1 MAGDPRR
8 PVKPTS
14 PAANAEGATIDLQLM
29 TKRFSLGI
37 DLGTTNCAIALTD
50 LDSDQTEVSEVTQI
64 LGPNRLGERPT
75 LPSALYI
82 PHRDEFPENSFP
94 LPWGDETGDARII
107 GHFAREH
114 GALVPDRLV
123 TSAKSWLANAHI
135 GPRQRSLPWG
145 SEIQEDKLSPF
156 ECSQRYLAHL
166 KNAFF
171 YAGGAQARNRDLS
184 ETEVVLTVPAS
195 FDAVARNLTAEAA
208 EAAGLG
214 KVTLLEEPQA
224 AFYAWIAQADRE
236 WRSLVGPGDIVLVC
250 DVGGG
255 TTDFSLIAMTDNDGT
270 LELDRISVGEH
281 ILLGG
286 DNMDLALAYTLQA
299 QLEAEGKSIDSWQF
313 QALVHA
319 ASRAKVELF
328 DKDALTEAPIAVPSR
343 GSSLFARTVST
354 NLDRATLDRV
364 VLDGFFAKSTISD
377 LPQEPRRVG
386 LQEFGLPF
394 AADPVI
400 SKHLARFLVRSSA
413 NLKNSQTLSALVE
426 GQAGSNEFLLPTA
439 VLFNGGVFKSEPV
452 RNQVLDLLASW
463 NQGQAVRELQG
474 IELDLAVAKGASFY
488 GRTRVTGKG
497 IRIKAGAARSYYIG
511 IETSMPAVP
520 GFKPPVKALCVVPQG
535 MQEGSELLIEGP
547 DFGLLTGH
555 PAEFRFFSSTD
566 RSGDRPGQV
575 LPDAERELE
584 ETASLEINLLPLPEF
599 PAGQVVPVQ
608 INSVVT
614 ELGTLELWMKHLSSD
629 RRWKVEFQI
638 RTE

>member
-1 MAGDPRR
+1 
-8 PVKPTS
+8 
-14 PAANAEGATIDLQLM
+14 M

-50 LDSDQTEVSEVTQI
+50 LEADQTEVLEVTQI
-64 LGPNRLGERPT
+64 LGPNRIGERRT

-82 PHRDEFPENSFP
+82 PHHAEFPENSFP
-94 LPWGDETGDARII
+94 LPWEDETGDSRII

-135 GPRQRSLPWG
+135 DTRQESLPWG
-145 SEIQEDKLSPF
+145 SDIQEDKLSPF
-156 ECSQRYLAHL
+156 ECSRRYLHHL
-166 KNAFF
+166 KNAFL
-171 YAGGAQARNRDLS
+171 YAGRAQGRNRDLS
-184 ETEVVLTVPAS
+184 ETEMVLTVPAS

-224 AFYAWIAQADRE
+224 AFYAWIAEADRE
-236 WRSLVGPGDIVLVC
+236 WRSLIGPGDIVLVC

-255 TTDFSLIAMTDNDGT
+255 TTDFSLIAVTDNNGT

-313 QALVHA
+313 LALVHA

-328 DKDALTEAPIAVPSR
+328 DNDGLTEAPIAVPSR

-364 VLDGFFAKSTISD
+364 VLDGFFAKTTISD
-377 LPQEPRRVG
+377 LPQETHRVG

-400 SKHLARFLVRSSA
+400 SKHLARFLVRSGA
-413 NLKNSQTLSALVE
+413 NLKNNQMLSALVE
-426 GQAGSNEFLLPTA
+426 GQSGSNEFLLPTA
-439 VLFNGGVFKSEPV
+439 VLFNGGVFKSGPI
-452 RNQVLDLLASW
+452 RSRVLELLASW
-463 NQGQAVRELQG
+463 NQGQAVRELRG

-511 IETSMPAVP
+511 LETSMPAVP
-520 GFKPPVKALCVVPQG
+520 GFKPPLNALCVVPQG
-535 MQEGSELLIEGP
+535 MQEGSELLIEGR

-555 PAEFRFFSSTD
+555 PAEFRFFSSAD
-566 RSGDRPGQV
+566 RSGDGPGQI

-584 ETASLEINLLPLPEF
+584 QTASLEINLPPLPEF